1 MKFNNFVKEFLGLI
15 CLSSFVFANDCD
27 EIKTY
32 LKENQ
37 KDVDKIIGNCIVN
50 EEGNVTSLTI
60 DDKIY
65 IKGSL
70 AQEDFNKLFSYK
82 TIQKLEYNQIQE
94 FTYDE
99 YYDGENYIDYY
110 DEKRD
115 LYYCTYCNVPYP
127 DLPDLDLSGLTNLTD
142 LNINC
147 HNYRY
152 DYGAHSYDISY
163 YKGNTKNTIL
173 KLPNSLRNVS
183 VERLNMSQNFINTF
197 GKLPNLD
204 D

>member
-50 EEGNVTSLTI
+50 EEGNVTSLSI
-60 DDKIY
+60 NNKIY
-65 IKGSL
+65 FKESL

-82 TIQKLEYNQIQE
+82 TIQKLEYNQIQK

-115 LYYCTYCNVPYP
+115 LYYCHYCYVPYP
-127 DLPDLDLSGLTNLTD
+127 DLSDLDLSGLTNLTD
-142 LNINC
+142 
-147 HNYRY
+147 
-152 DYGAHSYDISY
+152 
-163 YKGNTKNTIL
+163 
-173 KLPNSLRNVS
+173 
-183 VERLNMSQNFINTF
+183 
-197 GKLPNLD
+197 
-204 D
+204 